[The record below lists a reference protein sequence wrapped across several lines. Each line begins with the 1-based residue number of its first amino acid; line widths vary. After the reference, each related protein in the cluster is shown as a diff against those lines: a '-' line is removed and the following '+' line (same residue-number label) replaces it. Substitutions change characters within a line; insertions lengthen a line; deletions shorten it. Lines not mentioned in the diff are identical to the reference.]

1 MACLSLP
8 KHSNDKTLLMTLSF
22 LCSVYLFQKVF
33 QSHRIT
39 MRRRAGVGAI
49 QRQKIQQDKFKEKG
63 SEIQEN
69 QLEQV
74 SEGDKKINRGK
85 DKDISFDRYFSFT
98 LCSALYYFH

>member
-1 MACLSLP
+1 
-8 KHSNDKTLLMTLSF
+8 
-22 LCSVYLFQKVF
+22 
-33 QSHRIT
+33 

-74 SEGDKKINRGK
+74 RNNEGTIP
-85 DKDISFDRYFSFT
+85 
-98 LCSALYYFH
+98 LYASVVLEKYTT

>member
-1 MACLSLP
+1 
-8 KHSNDKTLLMTLSF
+8 
-22 LCSVYLFQKVF
+22 
-33 QSHRIT
+33 

-74 SEGDKKINRGK
+74 LTQIFFLFLSKFGSYVCFVYKNI
-85 DKDISFDRYFSFT
+85 RYHSYSS
-98 LCSALYYFH
+98 L

>member
-1 MACLSLP
+1 M
-8 KHSNDKTLLMTLSF
+8 
-22 LCSVYLFQKVF
+22 CSVYFFQKVF
-33 QSHRIT
+33 LSHRIT

-74 SEGDKKINRGK
+74 SEGDKKCIEIK
-85 DKDISFDRYFSFT
+85 KKTCFMKYISHLPFVILIIT
-98 LCSALYYFH
+98 